1 MKKWT
6 IDDSRELYN
15 INGWGTSYFGVNDKG
30 DMYVTPCKD
39 NVQIDLRDVMDELQ
53 LRDVTPPVLLR
64 FPDILDNRIE
74 KTSSCFKKA
83 AEEYNYKGENFI
95 VYPIKVNQMQ
105 PVVEEIISH
114 GRKFNLG
121 LECGSKPELHAVIA
135 VQCQSDSIIV
145 CNGYKDQS
153 YIELALLAQK
163 MGKRIFIVVEKMNE
177 IGLIAAA
184 AKKLGVRPNIGI
196 RIKLASSGSGK
207 WQESGGDASKFGLR
221 SSELLQAL
229 QTLDEKGLHD
239 CVRLIHFHIG
249 SQITKIRR
257 IQTALREAANFYVQL
272 HKLGYNIDFVDC
284 GGGLGVDYDGTRS
297 SSSESSVNYSI
308 QEYVN
313 DCVYTFVDASDKN
326 EIPHPNLITESGRS
340 LSAHHSVLIIDVLE
354 TTSLPQMREEF
365 EPTEN
370 DHQLVKDLYE
380 IWDNLS
386 PRTMLENWHDAEQI
400 RDEALDLFSHGIVDL
415 RTRAEIESMY
425 WSVCR
430 EVNAMAKSMKHM
442 PDELRGLDKVL
453 ADKYF
458 CNFSLFQSLPDAW
471 AIDQL
476 FPIVPIQRLDERP
489 TRNATLQDITC
500 DSDGKIANFV
510 TNRQASHVL
519 PVHSIKK
526 NEEYYLGVFLVGAYQ
541 EILGDMHNLFGDTNA
556 VHISVKDDTYH
567 IDQIFDGETVE
578 EVLDYVQ
585 YNPKKLVR
593 QLEIW
598 VTKSAKA
605 GIIGMTKSVARE
617 LASRGITVNAVAP
630 GFVGTAMTDA
640 LPEQAREKL
649 LGEIPMGR
657 IAQPGEIAAAVL
669 FLASPDASYVTGQGL
684 AVDGGLAM

>member
-6 IDDSRELYN
+6 IEDSKELYN
-15 INGWGTSYFGVNDKG
+15 INGWGTSYFGINEQGNV
-30 DMYVTPCKD
+30 YVTPFKD
-39 NVQIDLRDVMDELQ
+39 GTQIDLHEVMNELA
-53 LRDVTPPVLLR
+53 LRDVESPVLLR

-74 KTSSCFKKA
+74 KTWSCFKKA
-83 AEEYNYKGENFI
+83 AKEYDYKGENYV

-121 LECGSKPELHAVIA
+121 LEAGSKPELHAVIA
-135 VQCQSDSIIV
+135 MQCQSDSIII
-145 CNGYKDQS
+145 CNGYKDEN

-163 MGKRIFIVVEKMNE
+163 MGKQIFIVVEKMNE
-177 IGLIAAA
+177 LEIIANK
-184 AKKLGVRPNIGI
+184 AKKMGIKPNIGI

-207 WQESGGDASKFGLR
+207 WEESGGDASKFGLT
-221 SSELLQAL
+221 SAELLEAL
-229 QTLDEKGLHD
+229 DMLNKKGMRD
-239 CVRLIHFHIG
+239 CLRLIHFHIG

-257 IQTALREAANFYVQL
+257 IQTALREASQFYIQL
-272 HKLGYNIDFVDC
+272 HKMGYNIDFVDC

-313 DCVYTFVDASDKN
+313 DCVYTFVDAANKN
-326 EIPHPNLITESGRS
+326 NLPHPNLITESGRS
-340 LSAHHSVLIIDVLE
+340 LSAHHSVLITDVLE
-354 TTSLPQMREEF
+354 TTSLPEMRDDF
-365 EPTEN
+365 EPSES
-370 DHQLVKDLYE
+370 DHQLVKDLYD
-380 IWDNLS
+380 IWDNLNQ
-386 PRTMLENWHDAEQI
+386 RTMLEDWHDAEQI

-430 EVNAMAKSMKHM
+430 EVNSMAKTMKHM
-442 PDELRGLDKVL
+442 PDELRGLDKLL

-458 CNFSLFQSLPDAW
+458 CNISLFQSLPDSW

-476 FPIVPIQRLDERP
+476 FPIVPIQRLNERP

-519 PVHSIKK
+519 PVHPIRK
-526 NEEYYLGVFLVGAYQ
+526 NEDYYLGIFLVGAYQ

-556 VHISVKDDTYH
+556 VHISVKDGGYH

-598 VTKSAKA
+598 VTKSVKA
-605 GIIGMTKSVARE
+605 GKISLEEGKE
-617 LASRGITVNAVAP
+617 
-630 GFVGTAMTDA
+630 
-640 LPEQAREKL
+640 
-649 LGEIPMGR
+649 
-657 IAQPGEIAAAVL
+657 
-669 FLASPDASYVTGQGL
+669 FLSNYRSGL
-684 AVDGGLAM
+684 YGYTYLE

>member
-1 MKKWT
+1 MKKWN
-6 IDDSRELYN
+6 IEDSKELYN
-15 INGWGTSYFGVNDKG
+15 INGWGASYFNINDEG
-30 DMYVTPCKD
+30 NVYVSPYKD
-39 NVQIDLRDVMDELQ
+39 DSRIDLREIIDELS

-74 KTSSCFKKA
+74 KTASCFKKA
-83 AEEYNYKGENFI
+83 AEEYQYKAENFI
-95 VYPIKVNQMQ
+95 IYPIKVNQMQ

-121 LECGSKPELHAVIA
+121 LEAGSKPELHAVIA
-135 VQCQSDSIIV
+135 VQCQSDSLII

-163 MGKRIFIVVEKMNE
+163 MGKRIFIVVEKLNE
-177 IGLIAAA
+177 LDTIAKA
-184 AKKLGVRPNIGI
+184 AKKLNVKPNLGI

-207 WQESGGDASKFGLR
+207 WAESGGDASKFGLT

-229 QTLDEKGLHD
+229 KILDEKGLHD
-239 CVRLIHFHIG
+239 CLRLIHFHIG

-257 IQTALREAANFYVQL
+257 IQTALREAAQFYINL
-272 HKLGYNIDFVDC
+272 HKMGYNVDFVDC
-284 GGGLGVDYDGTRS
+284 GGGLGVAYDGTRS

-313 DCVYTFVDASDKN
+313 DCVYTFVDAANKN
-326 EIPHPNLITESGRS
+326 NIDHPNIITESGRS
-340 LSAHHSVLIIDVLE
+340 LTAHHSVLVIDVLE
-354 TTSLPQMREEF
+354 TASLPEMPEEF
-365 EPTEN
+365 EAKET

-380 IWDNLS
+380 IWDNLN
-386 PRTMLENWHDAEQI
+386 PRTMLEDWHDAEQI
-400 RDEALDLFSHGIVDL
+400 RDEALELFSHGIVDL
-415 RTRAEIESMY
+415 KTRAEIESMY
-425 WSVCR
+425 WSVCH
-430 EVNAMAKSMKHM
+430 EINTLAKTMKHV
-442 PDELRGLDKVL
+442 PEELRNLDKLL

-458 CNFSLFQSLPDAW
+458 CNFSLFQSLPDSW

-476 FPIVPIQRLDERP
+476 FPIMPIQRLEERP

-510 TNRQASHVL
+510 KGGQISHVL
-519 PVHSIKK
+519 PLHPLRR
-526 NEEYYLGVFLVGAYQ
+526 NEPYYLGVFLVGAYQ

-556 VHISVKDDTYH
+556 VHISVKDGKYH

-598 VTKSAKA
+598 VTKSVKQ
-605 GIIGMTKSVARE
+605 GKISLEEGKE
-617 LASRGITVNAVAP
+617 
-630 GFVGTAMTDA
+630 
-640 LPEQAREKL
+640 
-649 LGEIPMGR
+649 
-657 IAQPGEIAAAVL
+657 
-669 FLASPDASYVTGQGL
+669 FLSNYRSGL
-684 AVDGGLAM
+684 YGYTYLE